1 MRELLIEKSRARSW
15 YELRKPIRERLK
27 EQLKEVAKEPK
38 PTDHSKVIL
47 MDGTRKT
54 VYRLRSGSYRVVFT
68 CESGRLLVW
77 GVGERRNIYQDINQ
91 TYEQVPA

>member
-1 MRELLIEKSRARSW
+1 MKWQTAIRALGIIALIIFAGLTAQYGLDNR
-15 YELRKPIRERLK
+15 
-27 EQLKEVAKEPK
+27 
-38 PTDHSKVIL
+38 VIL

-68 CESGRLLVW
+68 CEGGKLLVW
-77 GVGERRNIYQDINQ
+77 RVGERRNIYQDINQ